1 MDRLLQ
7 RRQLVEK
14 SLDTFRVALLKLSE
28 INPEDYYYTEVR
40 DSAIQR
46 FEYSLDTF
54 WRFARE
60 YIVKKFGLEV
70 AASPKMVLKKMRDLE
85 EISKEELDIFLG
97 MVDDRNI
104 TSHAYNVELAEK
116 ISYNLPDYYQT
127 IEAVYGRCTNWA

>member
-1 MDRLLQ
+1 MYKNTAKQ
-7 RRQLVEK
+7 V
-14 SLDTFRVALLKLSE
+14 LDTFRVALLKLSE

-54 WRFARE
+54 WKFARE

-97 MVDDRNI
+97 MVDDRNV
-104 TSHAYNVELAEK
+104 SMWVFVK
-116 ISYNLPDYYQT
+116 IYILIP
-127 IEAVYGRCTNWA
+127 IHG